1 MLNLSDQTPTAI
13 CRRDS
18 SFCRAGGAEVASA
31 TVKEARSKA
40 MVMVIFMG
48 GMDQFTR
55 QIVSKLHL
63 SLAERCDEP
72 RLRLA
77 GRVLRSR
84 RASRRRRLGRMVRLF
99 VTVIIDVKAD
109 FQAEP
114 TNCRHARRRNLE
126 SSIPINHI
134 DHGIEIDLEFRVQFF
149 PNPNIWR
156 KSRKQPLDLL
166 VDFAFFLFR
175 CVEKPGGL
183 SSHSWT
189 RRQWVAFPPRICG
202 TATKCS

>member
-77 GRVLRSR
+77 G
-84 RASRRRRLGRMVRLF
+84 
-99 VTVIIDVKAD
+99 
-109 FQAEP
+109 
-114 TNCRHARRRNLE
+114 HAPPPPHD
-126 SSIPINHI
+126 S
-134 DHGIEIDLEFRVQFF
+134 
-149 PNPNIWR
+149 
-156 KSRKQPLDLL
+156 
-166 VDFAFFLFR
+166 
-175 CVEKPGGL
+175 PGGRGRPGGGVPCPSTSPL
-183 SSHSWT
+183 
-189 RRQWVAFPPRICG
+189 
-202 TATKCS
+202 